1 MSTNVDI
8 CTRIEG
14 HATIEYIVTKN
25 ELMAV
30 NFKTDVFR
38 GFEGILKGKHRLDAP
53 RIASRICGLCHASQA
68 IASTRA
74 VEAMLGVQPG
84 ASARAMRAVLMCGE
98 LVKSH
103 AMHFYF
109 QGYPDISAVLHGK
122 QLGLEELV
130 RNNPAF
136 TQSMFELIKL
146 GKDVCEVFGGREIHA
161 ISPAVG
167 GKSFTVFPKEI
178 AQTRKCL
185 EKIREISRPVLDDL
199 LKDFQAAP
207 PAEDFAFKNVAFMAL
222 VNGPGVHGIYRQDGD
237 LAVEL
242 PSGAVKRLAPDKFK
256 EVIWSEKGLRGYE
269 TSLDQSIALL
279 VGPMARMRLGALEID
294 DPELK
299 DAVARAAAKWKDN
312 MLFNYALQLVD
323 IHESAS
329 MALEILSGLS
339 GETQSAQALPDSPQN
354 PAGSGA
360 VEAPRGTLIHHYASG
375 SDNCLGEVELY
386 IPTRMNIPLI
396 DRMLT
401 TRCRAL
407 SDKGIAMDEIKR
419 RAAMIVRTFDPCI
432 SCATHMVVHRP

>member
-1 MSTNVDI
+1 MNSNVDL

-14 HATIEYIVTKN
+14 HASIEYIVSKN

-38 GFEGILKGKHRLDAP
+38 GFEGILRGKHYLDAP

-74 VEAMLGVQPG
+74 IEAMLGVQPS

-103 AMHFYF
+103 VMHFYF
-109 QGYPDISAVLHGK
+109 QGFPDISAVLHDK
-122 QLGLEELV
+122 PLGLEELV
-130 RNNPAF
+130 RNNPEF

-146 GKDVCEVFGGREIHA
+146 GKDVCEAFGGREIHA

-178 AQTRKCL
+178 NQTRKHL
-185 EKIREISRPVLDDL
+185 EKIQEISRPVLDDL
-199 LKDFQAAP
+199 LEDFHNAS
-207 PAEDFAFKNVAFMAL
+207 PAEDFAFKNVAFLAL
-222 VNGPGVHGIYRQDGD
+222 ANEPGVDGIYRQDGKI
-237 LAVEL
+237 AIEL
-242 PSGAVKRLAPDKFK
+242 PSGSVRRIAPDGFK
-256 EVIWSEKGLRGYE
+256 ELVWTEEGLRGYE
-269 TSLDQSIALL
+269 TSLDESIGLL
-279 VGPMARMRLGALEID
+279 VGPMARARLGALEVD
-294 DPELK
+294 DHELK
-299 DAVARAAAKWKDN
+299 DAVARAWSKWKDN

-323 IHESAS
+323 VHESAS
-329 MALEILSGLS
+329 MALEILSSLS
-339 GETQSAQALPDSPQN
+339 GETARDQTIPDTPPN
-354 PAGSGA
+354 PAGTGI

-375 SDNCLGEVELY
+375 EDNRLGEVDLY
-386 IPTRMNIPLI
+386 IPTRINIPLI

-407 SDKGIAMDEIKR
+407 ADKGLAMDEIKR

-432 SCATHMVVHRP
+432 SCATHLVTHRP